1 MINVSEALEPLAAWF
16 RSLGIPQ
23 PIVEWGHPVMM
34 GIVVLVMGSYVGW
47 TGWRGRLAQD
57 KDESFNNRMSHRLLA
72 PWMFFFLAAGYPGG
86 VLSLVMQH
94 HPIFESPHFW
104 TGSLVLILL
113 LINSLLSL
121 GGFGGDKPALRT
133 THAYLGSGILGL
145 LVIHGV
151 LGLI

>member
-23 PIVEWGHPVMM
+23 PIVEWGHPGMM
-34 GIVVLVMGSYVGW
+34 GIVVVVMGSYVGW
-47 TGWRGRLAQD
+47 TGWRYRLAKD
-57 KDESFNNRMSHRLLA
+57 KDESFKNRMNHRLLA

-86 VLSLVMQH
+86 VLSLVMQRH
-94 HPIFESPHFW
+94 AIFESPHFW

-113 LINSLLSL
+113 LINSVISFTGFA
-121 GGFGGDKPALRT
+121 GGKPALRT

-145 LVIHGV
+145 LVVHAV